1 MSVSLRTGNGLDL
14 LAVGDLH
21 FRSRTAAYAGF
32 LSPAALTF
40 GSPGAL
46 GEWWTERVRWESDTH
61 RLTVA
66 VRDDRIVG
74 FTYLGPSEEP
84 GVGELSAIHVD
95 PDSVGTGVG
104 RLLMIDALAA
114 LPAYGDRAV
123 LWVLDGNARA
133 RTFYERG
140 GWSFDG
146 TTRDAPMGG
155 EMTRQL
161 RYVRGLG
168 GRERVTE

>member
-1 MSVSLRTGNGLDL
+1 MSAHLRTATEVDL

-21 FRSRTAAYAGF
+21 FRSRAAAYAGF
-32 LSPAALTF
+32 LSPAALSF
-40 GSPGAL
+40 GSPAAL

-66 VRDDRIVG
+66 VRDDRVVG
-74 FTYLGPSEEP
+74 FSYLGPSEEP

-95 PDSVGTGVG
+95 PDLVGAGIG

-123 LWVLDGNARA
+123 LWVLDGNVRARA
-133 RTFYERG
+133 FYERG
-140 GWSFDG
+140 GWAFDG
-146 TTRDAPMGG
+146 TARDAPMGG
-155 EMTRQL
+155 ELTRQL
-161 RYVRGLG
+161 RYARGLVDG
-168 GRERVTE
+168 NA